1 MSRIPTPEE
10 LTAFQEFSKVV
21 AAERNLPQ
29 ENCLTNPDVLT
40 DVCHVLLNQKE
51 FLFIN

>member
-10 LTAFQEFSKVV
+10 LTAFQEFSKAV
-21 AAERNLPQ
+21 AGERNLPQ

-40 DVCHVLLNQKE
+40 EVCHVLLNQKE